1 MVSTRQAPRRRVLA
15 LWEKV
20 VNELD
25 TALQGDEIPDKD
37 LEKYQIQHI
46 HFDFE
51 ECAGE
56 SLNIDPNPPILFRP
70 LSSELFSQHP
80 IDMEA
85 LGDSEARE
93 LLHFPDYNPPTDPE
107 AWDYGLWSADSCA
120 RQIWSQLA
128 VRAYDMPRVGV
139 PRTFLDLFNIDMMR
153 LVLMIIPSSPLFFSV
168 LDQ

>member
-1 MVSTRQAPRRRVLA
+1 MVSTRQTPRRRVLA

-37 LEKYQIQHI
+37 LEKYQIQRI

-51 ECAGE
+51 EYAGE
-56 SLNIDPNPPILFRP
+56 SMNISPSPPILFRP
-70 LSSELFSQHP
+70 LSSGFFNQHP
-80 IDMEA
+80 IDMEE
-85 LGDSEARE
+85 LGSEAQG
-93 LLHFPDYNPPTDPE
+93 LLDFPDYNPPTDPE
-107 AWDYGLWSADSCA
+107 AWDYGLWSADGCA
-120 RQIWSQLA
+120 IGVCSYLMEW
-128 VRAYDMPRVGV
+128 AYHLPRVGLS
-139 PRTFLDLFNIDMMR
+139 RSFFHLLKINIMR